1 MSSPTARHAAPRA
14 PRSTSRRTPRRAGVV
29 VGVLAGG
36 VLLSTALAP
45 SANAEADADTTVQWE
60 RTTEPTPDPEPTP
73 LLPESPALVEGP
85 VGTDAA
91 APDVPAATTAPAPTR
106 APRARAARSAPR
118 PQVVRPVSTYRISAT
133 FGDSGSRWSS
143 GRHTGLDFAAPYGT
157 PVRAVAAGRVVEAG
171 WDGSYG
177 NAVVIEHAGGV
188 RTRYAHLASD
198 SVRVG
203 EQVAAGEKIGAVGST
218 GNSSGNHLHLEV
230 ITAGGGFTDPR
241 DWLRDKGVRV

>member
-14 PRSTSRRTPRRAGVV
+14 PRPTSRRSTRRAGVV

-45 SANAEADADTTVQWE
+45 SASAEAEASVQWE
-60 RTTEPTPDPEPTP
+60 RTTEPTPDPAPTP

-91 APDVPAATTAPAPTR
+91 APDLPAATTAPTR

-177 NAVVIEHAGGV
+177 NAVVVQHSNGAQ
-188 RTRYAHLASD
+188 TRYAHLSAD

-203 EQVAAGEKIGAVGST
+203 EQVAAGEVIGRVGST
-218 GNSSGNHLHLEV
+218 GNSTGNHLHLEV
-230 ITAGGGFTDPR
+230 ITPDGGFADPR
-241 DWLRDKGVRV
+241 DWLRGRGVRV

>member
-1 MSSPTARHAAPRA
+1 MPSRTAR
-14 PRSTSRRTPRRAGVV
+14 RTGVV

-45 SANAEADADTTVQWE
+45 SASAEAEAPPSWE

-73 LLPESPALVEGP
+73 VVPASPTLVEGP
-85 VGTDAA
+85 AGTDAA
-91 APDVPAATTAPAPTR
+91 VPDPPTAAAPAPR
-106 APRARAARSAPR
+106 PAKARAARSTPR
-118 PQVVRPVSTYRISAT
+118 PQAVRPVSTYRISAG
-133 FGDSGSRWSS
+133 FGASGSRWSS

-157 PVRAVAAGRVVEAG
+157 PVRAVVAGRVVEAG

-177 NAVVIEHAGGV
+177 NAVVIEHANGI

-230 ITAGGGFTDPR
+230 LTAGGGFTDPR
-241 DWLRDKGVRV
+241 DWLRAQGVRV

>member
-1 MSSPTARHAAPRA
+1 MPSRTTRRSRR
-14 PRSTSRRTPRRAGVV
+14 RSTRRTGVV

-45 SANAEADADTTVQWE
+45 SASAEVEETLAWE

-73 LLPESPALVEGP
+73 VLPPTPTLVEGP

-91 APDVPAATTAPAPTR
+91 ALDPEPTAA
-106 APRARAARSAPR
+106 APRPARAKPRAVRSAPR

-133 FGDSGSRWSS
+133 FGASGSRWSS

-177 NAVVIEHAGGV
+177 NAVVIEHASGV

-203 EQVAAGEKIGAVGST
+203 EQVAAGERIGSVGST

-230 ITAGGGFTDPR
+230 LTAGGGFTDPR
-241 DWLRDKGVRV
+241 DWLRDRGVRV